1 MLKLKFIKWMRSKL
15 FQFRLLPLSSSSSR
29 GLFTFPVES
38 IEMLWFGIKNFAFFA
53 AAKHYNAIVLTIF
66 CLFHQTRLLP
76 SEISKILC
84 SFVQYPIECDRSHII
99 TVHGQ
104 LQENDHFAINT
115 VDFAVRWWLLPRAFF
130 LAHIIKS
137 GEQTKSV
144 TQLIK
149 RIWDPWNCVRGID
162 RRRERERAI
171 EPSENLTSTR

>member
-1 MLKLKFIKWMRSKL
+1 MLKFTKWMRSKL
-15 FQFRLLPLSSSSSR
+15 FQFRSILGVVVAIASWFVYFSR
-29 GLFTFPVES
+29 RIYWNAVIRDQNL
-38 IEMLWFGIKNFAFFA
+38 AFFA
-53 AAKHYNAIVLTIF
+53 AAKHYNAIVLTIC

-76 SEISKILC
+76 SEIIKILC
-84 SFVQYPIECDRSHII
+84 SFVQYPIGCGRSHII

-115 VDFAVRWWLLPRAFF
+115 VDFALRWWLLPRAFL

-144 TQLIK
+144 AQLIK
-149 RIWDPWNCVRGID
+149 RIWD

-171 EPSENLTSTR
+171 EPSENKTSTR